1 MANARGTPRLGVIR
15 PVARSR
21 NPVVEEIVPNSGWTE
36 DSTCHYLLVDLPEFK
51 KEDVKLQVDSSGR
64 IVVKGERQASEQ
76 KRVRFHLSFPAPTDS
91 EVDKIAGKFDGGI
104 LYVTLPKQI
113 VHANKE
119 SENEE
124 AGNESVERAEENNS
138 HITNAHDEGRDFNQH
153 VANDDHAHDEG
164 RDFNQQ
170 VSHAHDE
177 GRDFNQQAGHV
188 HDEGRDFDQHVGH
201 AHDGERDFNQQ
212 VGHAHDEGR
221 AFNQHAG
228 HAHEEHKEER
238 NENVHMGDFS
248 GQVTRKWDQEAVLR
262 SAVDVLRKNKEIVIT
277 AVLAFSFGM
286 YVSSK
291 FQSSEAL

>member
-124 AGNESVERAEENNS
+124 AGNESAERAEENNS

-153 VANDDHAHDEG
+153 
-164 RDFNQQ
+164 
-170 VSHAHDE
+170 
-177 GRDFNQQAGHV
+177 
-188 HDEGRDFDQHVGH
+188 
-201 AHDGERDFNQQ
+201 